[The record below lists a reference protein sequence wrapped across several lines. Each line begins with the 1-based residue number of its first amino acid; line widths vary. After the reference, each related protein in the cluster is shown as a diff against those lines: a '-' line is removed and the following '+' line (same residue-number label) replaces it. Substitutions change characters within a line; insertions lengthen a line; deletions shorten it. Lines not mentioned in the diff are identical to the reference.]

1 MEQKKSKKAFTIAAI
16 ILILLVI
23 AVVVY
28 LLIKSENKKSENS
41 DCIATAAANDSTKNV
56 NEDSIKFVTFTS
68 SDLMMHGLHGKVKH
82 VVYTE
87 GVSYAAAI
95 NEAVFDTLG
104 VSVSIKT
111 RTDIEPII
119 KRNESSQITLI
130 KNPKKFDNTDEFFN
144 YEYKYN
150 PQGQI
155 CNENAY
161 GWEWNHE
168 FNFEWDEN
176 GFLKKRSGNDGNEM
190 GSAEF
195 TQTYQYLSFDQYHN
209 WTEAEC
215 TVKSRW
221 KEHFGDYE
229 EWETKTIK
237 IKREIEYFPR

>member
-68 SDLMMHGLHGKVKH
+68 SDLMMHGLHGKVKR

-87 GVSYAAAI
+87 GAGVATEI
-95 NEAVFDTLG
+95 TEAVFDTLG
-104 VSVSIKT
+104 IGSSMKIN
-111 RTDIEPII
+111 RGEPIVT
-119 KRNESSQITLI
+119 RNESSQIIRL
-130 KNPKKFDNTDEFFN
+130 KNQKKFDNTDEFFN

-161 GWEWNHE
+161 GWEWNFE
-168 FNFEWDEN
+168 DKCEWDEN
-176 GFLKKRSGNDGNEM
+176 GFLQKRSGNDGNEM